1 MPEDEYNPLKDL
13 ILDSKLDVVRSLA
26 DLCHSDRIPL
36 ATSLLRIFRFDKREA
51 ELLSTLNRLEVERE
65 EETSTLF
72 RSASL
77 TTTLM
82 DL

>member
-1 MPEDEYNPLKDL
+1 MTPHDNDAT
-13 ILDSKLDVVRSLA
+13 VVGNFPRSLFF
-26 DLCHSDRIPL
+26 PP
-36 ATSLLRIFRFDKREA
+36 RFDKREA
-51 ELLSTLNRLEVERE
+51 DLLSTLNRLEVERE

-82 DL
+82 DLYMRSVCTEFLSTAIFPTIHR